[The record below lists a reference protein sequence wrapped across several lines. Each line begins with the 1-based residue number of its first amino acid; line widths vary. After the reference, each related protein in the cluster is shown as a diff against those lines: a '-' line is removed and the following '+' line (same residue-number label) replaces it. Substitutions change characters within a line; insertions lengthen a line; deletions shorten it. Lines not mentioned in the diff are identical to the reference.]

1 MHRLNGKCIQNIC
14 CETKRNEIT
23 RRRKKDIKVRLRE
36 IGYDCMDWINLVQ
49 DTVQRRDFSHKTMN
63 ISRSLRVR
71 ESLEQLIKYEFFES
85 SSPFSLLVGI

>member
-1 MHRLNGKCIQNIC
+1 
-14 CETKRNEIT
+14 
-23 RRRKKDIKVRLRE
+23 
-36 IGYDCMDWINLVQ
+36 MDWINLVQ